1 MHLVLGLLTV
11 LMMNSAAATN
21 SLAGTVRFSNCSG
34 FLFTVEGRSPEK
46 NALVMTNGHCLD
58 PLGLSMLAP
67 NEVRINRSS
76 SRNILLIG
84 DRVQVKVTTKRL
96 LYATM
101 TLTDMAIYELPQ
113 SYAYLSTKYAITP
126 LLLANSAPTS
136 GTPVLVRSAY
146 KKRTYECV
154 IEEVLHG
161 LREGGRSFSA
171 SLRFDAACGTKNGTS
186 GSPVTLADGVTVVG
200 INNTRN
206 NSGKMCGNNNPC
218 EVREDGSTSVIRN
231 RSYGQQT
238 ALVYDCLNSEMDL
251 DLNVET
257 CRLPK

>member
-1 MHLVLGLLTV
+1 MATFSLILGFLVTV
-11 LMMNSAAATN
+11 SAFAAN
-21 SLAGTVRFSNCSG
+21 PLAGTVKFSNCSG
-34 FLFTVEGRSPEK
+34 FLFTVEGRTPQK

-58 PLGLSMLAP
+58 PWGLSMLAP
-67 NEVRINRSS
+67 NEVRMNRSA
-76 SRNILLIG
+76 SRDITLVG
-84 DRVQVKVTTKRL
+84 ESRRVKVTTRRL

-113 SYAYLSTKYAITP
+113 TYEYLQTRYGITP
-126 LLLANSAPTS
+126 LMLAQQGPSN
-136 GTPVLVRSAY
+136 GTPVVVASAY
-146 KKRTYECV
+146 KNRAFTCQ

-161 LREGGRSFSA
+161 LREGGRSFSD
-171 SLRFDAACGTKNGTS
+171 SLRFNAGCNTKNGTS
-186 GSPVTLADGVTVVG
+186 GSPVVLPDGVTVVA

-206 NSGKMCGNNNPC
+206 NNGKMCGNNNPC
-218 EVREDGSTSVIRN
+218 EVRSDGTTTVLRN

-238 ALVYDCLNSEMDL
+238 SLIYECLNSEMDL